1 MGTIDL
7 FISDPLIVDLGLFGA
22 WLEGL
27 RVDDAVQLHP
37 DSVNPDEAV
46 QELVLAD
53 CSDQFRLFWMLQPY
67 LMDPSQLAAQRRYRM
82 LPATRRLVLD
92 AYYGFDERVM
102 RELIGRKPTAKLRR
116 ELESQ
121 REKLNVSLRSCRRQ
135 FDNLQ
140 RLFTALEEY
149 DSPGDAWV
157 SASHDANAT
166 TPSGGAS
173 DAGLVRESARGSGRD
188 GQAAALTAYVRET
201 ALLSEA
207 VALRYVHVSFLC
219 THCFEIGKRRVLFLT
234 FTDWEAFASILL
246 EEWTA
251 PGSGLELDPELAISL
266 RQLKGLIGDA
276 KLNAAILGAVQG
288 ALEGALMQVSGAR
301 SSAEIKEI
309 AAKLK
314 APAHGVG
321 GKLKAFVKRLSEL
334 GGYLSNS
341 KDLKDFF
348 VELVEVTEWLRSL
361 TLTAEE
367 ASVLIDLVTH
377 ALPAAHFSAH
387 HIDCWKRFMRG
398 ASDCMRIMYARVP
411 GTSLSFL
418 GP

>member
-149 DSPGDAWV
+149 EPPEDAWV
-157 SASHDANAT
+157 SAGHDANVNA
-166 TPSGGAS
+166 PSGGAS
-173 DAGLVRESARGSGRD
+173 DTGLVRERGPGPG
-188 GQAAALTAYVRET
+188 GQAAALTAHLCET

-207 VALRYVHVSFLC
+207 VALRYVHVSFFC
-219 THCFEIGKRRVLFLT
+219 MHCFEIGKRRVLFLT

-276 KLNAAILGAVQG
+276 KLNAIILGNVQG
-288 ALEGALMQVSGAR
+288 ALEGALQQVSAAR

-367 ASVLIDLVTH
+367 ASVLFDLVTH
-377 ALPAAHFSAH
+377 ALPPAHFNAL
-387 HIDCWKRFMRG
+387 HIECWKRFMRG
-398 ASDCMRIMYARVP
+398 ASGCMLLMYARVP
-411 GTSLSFL
+411 GATLSFL